1 MPFLNYKPL
10 KLQLRVFLLSHAVAM
25 VTYFVMEGTTTCSEI
40 IGQFFDT
47 MIVAS
52 SDKEWLQ
59 HPIEILVLE
68 TVLSHL
74 VRGLQLISLLGIK
87 LTLVNQ

>member
-10 KLQLRVFLLSHAVAM
+10 KLQLRVFLSGHTVAM
-25 VTYFVMEGTTTCSEI
+25 VTCYVMERTTTCSPI
-40 IGQFFDT
+40 VGQFFNT

-52 SDKEWLQ
+52 SDKEGLQ
-59 HPIEILVLE
+59 RPIEILVLE

-74 VRGLQLISLLGIK
+74 KNPLQ
-87 LTLVNQ
+87 TH